1 MPGVMRLFK
10 RPPAQHDP
18 GEALRRTV
26 SGIAILPDEDVRDA
40 SRARLRRIVA
50 EAVLLQDNAA
60 ELLAEIR
67 DRRPLSV
74 LAPRGGPMATRFFE
88 LRRELP
94 PPADLDIAR
103 QCAIVSVV
111 LDHHGT
117 LIVTALQMLSVE
129 WRSEAIVDQLERLD
143 GLGAPALRLDAVYD
157 ELVA

>member
-1 MPGVMRLFK
+1 MPGVLRLFK
-10 RPPAQHDP
+10 RAPVEADP

-26 SGIAILPDEDVRDA
+26 SGVAILPDEDVRDA

-50 EAVLLQDNAA
+50 EAVLLQDKAV

-67 DRRPLSV
+67 DRRPLAV
-74 LAPRGGPMATRFFE
+74 LAPRGGPIATRFFE

-94 PPADLDIAR
+94 PPADLDMAR
-103 QCAIVSVV
+103 QCTIVSVV

-117 LIVTALQMLSVE
+117 LIVTALQMLSVD
-129 WRSEAIVDQLERLD
+129 WRSEAIVEQLERLD

-157 ELVA
+157 ELRP